1 MEILKDAL
9 AAFFSFK
16 AYVMLPLVIF
26 ILALIVRMK
35 VGQAALSALKV
46 AVGFAGI
53 FLIFDFFVASIG
65 PAVQAL
71 IQQRGLDYPVLDVG
85 WPPLAAITW
94 ASRIAP
100 LSIPLV
106 LGLNLAMLATN
117 TTRTLGIDVWNYWHY
132 ALIGALLQQVTGSFW
147 IGLSATALIAVY
159 SLKMADWSSP
169 LVEQVAGLPGISI
182 TTLSVNGLYP
192 YGLAADA
199 LLERI
204 PGVRRIRWHPEAG
217 RGGVGLLSEP
227 MILGVAIGVFL
238 GLLAGYGVRQ
248 ILELAIHVAA
258 VMFLLPHCGTLIGAG
273 MQPFNEKL
281 RAAIQKVFPHR
292 VGLTVGMDA
301 GVLMG
306 LQSVI
311 VTGLVLMPVSLG
323 LAFLIPGNKTIPL
336 GDLANLV
343 SVLAVIVLAMRGNV
357 FRAVL
362 AGVPIVIGYLLI
374 STALAPLFTRLA
386 AQAGSPT
393 SYGGPITAFTDGGN
407 PLRFWFF
414 HLFQGNWIAL
424 LILVP
429 AGLLMWFAWRRYRQW
444 RKSGAQDAAPGDAPG
459 DAGDAQA

>member
-1 MEILKDAL
+1 
-9 AAFFSFK
+9 
-16 AYVMLPLVIF
+16 
-26 ILALIVRMK
+26 
-35 VGQAALSALKV
+35 
-46 AVGFAGI
+46 
-53 FLIFDFFVASIG
+53 
-65 PAVQAL
+65 
-71 IQQRGLDYPVLDVG
+71 VG

-94 ASRIAP
+94 ASKIAP

-106 LGLNLAMLATN
+106 LGINLVMLAAGV
-117 TTRTLGIDVWNYWHY
+117 TRTLGIDVWNYWHY

-147 IGLSATALIAVY
+147 IGLAATSLIAVY
-159 SLKMADWSSP
+159 SIKMADWSAP
-169 LVEQVAGLPGISI
+169 LVEQVAGLQGISI

-192 YGLAADA
+192 YGLAANA

-217 RGGVGLLSEP
+217 RGGVGILSEP

-238 GLLAGYGVRQ
+238 GVLAGYRVRQ

-273 MQPFNEKL
+273 MQPFNLKL
-281 RAAIQKVFPHR
+281 KAAIQKVFPHR
-292 VGLTVGMDA
+292 VGLTVGMDS

-323 LAFLIPGNKTIPL
+323 LAFVIPGNKTIPL

-343 SVLAVIVLAMRGNV
+343 SVLAVIVLATRGNV

-374 STALAPLFTRLA
+374 ATSLAPLFTRLA
-386 AQAGSPT
+386 AQAGSQT
-393 SYGGPITAFTDGGN
+393 SYAGPITAFTDGGN

-424 LILVP
+424 LLLAP
-429 AGLLMWFAWRRYRQW
+429 AAALLWLAWRRYRAW
-444 RKSGAQDAAPGDAPG
+444 HGNRAWHG
-459 DAGDAQA
+459 

>member
-1 MEILKDAL
+1 VQ
-9 AAFFSFK
+9 S
-16 AYVMLPLVIF
+16 
-26 ILALIVRMK
+26 LIAR
-35 VGQAALSALKV
+35 
-46 AVGFAGI
+46 
-53 FLIFDFFVASIG
+53 
-65 PAVQAL
+65 
-71 IQQRGLDYPVLDVG
+71 RGLDYPVLDVG

-106 LGLNLAMLATN
+106 LAINLVMLATN

-147 IGLSATALIAVY
+147 VGLAATALIAVY

-169 LVEQVAGLPGISI
+169 LVERVAGLPGICI

-192 YGLAADA
+192 YGLAADT
-199 LLERI
+199 LFERI
-204 PGVRRIRWHPEAG
+204 PGVRRIRWLPEAG
-217 RGGVGLLSEP
+217 SGGVGILSEP
-227 MILGVAIGVFL
+227 MILGVGIGVFL
-238 GLLAGYGVRQ
+238 GILAGYRVRQ

-258 VMFLLPHCGTLIGAG
+258 VMFLLPHCGALIGAG
-273 MQPFNEKL
+273 MQPFNQQLK
-281 RAAIQKVFPHR
+281 AVIQKVFPNR

-323 LAFLIPGNKTIPL
+323 LAFVIPGNKTIPL

-343 SVLAVIVLAMRGNV
+343 SVLSVIVLAMRGNV

-374 STALAPLFTRLA
+374 ATNLAPLYTRLA
-386 AQAGSPT
+386 AQAGSRT
-393 SYGGPITAFTDGGN
+393 SYAGPITAFTDGGN
-407 PLRFWFF
+407 PIRFWFF
-414 HLFQGNWIAL
+414 HLFQGNWIAFAVL
-424 LILVP
+424 AP
-429 AGLLMWFAWRRYRQW
+429 AGALMWLAWRRYRNF
-444 RKSGAQDAAPGDAPG
+444 P
-459 DAGDAQA
+459 

>member
-1 MEILKDAL
+1 LEDERVETLKQAL
-9 AAFFSFK
+9 AVFFSFK

-26 ILALIVRMK
+26 VLALIVRLK
-35 VGQAALSALKV
+35 IGQAALSALKV

-65 PAVQAL
+65 PAVQSL
-71 IQQRGLDYPVLDVG
+71 IARRGLDYPILDVG

-106 LGLNLAMLATN
+106 LGINLAMLATN

-147 IGLSATALIAVY
+147 IGLAATALIAVY
-159 SLKMADWSSP
+159 SIKMADWSSP
-169 LVEQVAGLPGISI
+169 LVEQVAGLQGISI

-204 PGVRRIRWHPEAG
+204 PGVRRLAWRPEAG

-238 GLLAGYGVRQ
+238 GILAGYEVRR

-258 VMFLLPHCGTLIGAG
+258 VMFLLPHCGALIGAG
-273 MQPFNEKL
+273 MQPFNEQLK
-281 RAAIQKVFPHR
+281 AAIQKVFPHR
-292 VGLTVGMDA
+292 LGLTVGMDS

-306 LQSVI
+306 MQSVI
-311 VTGLVLMPVSLG
+311 VMPISLG
-323 LAFLIPGNKTIPL
+323 LAFVIPGNKTIPL

-362 AGVPIVIGYLLI
+362 ASVPIVIGYLLI

-386 AQAGSPT
+386 AQAGSRT
-393 SYGGPITAFTDGGN
+393 SYAGLITAFTDGGN

-414 HLFQGNWIAL
+414 HLFQGHWIAL
-424 LILVP
+424 ALLAP
-429 AGLLMWFAWRRYRQW
+429 AAFLLWFAWRRYRQW
-444 RKSGAQDAAPGDAPG
+444 QKGAGEILP
-459 DAGDAQA
+459 

>member
-1 MEILKDAL
+1 VEILKTAL

-26 ILALIVRMK
+26 VLALIVGMK

-65 PAVQAL
+65 PAVQSL
-71 IQQRGLDYPVLDVG
+71 IARRGLDYPVLDVG

-94 ASRIAP
+94 ASKIAP

-106 LGLNLAMLATN
+106 LAINLGMLAAGV
-117 TTRTLGIDVWNYWHY
+117 TRTLGIDVWNYWHY

-147 IGLSATALIAVY
+147 IGLAATSLIAVY
-159 SLKMADWSSP
+159 SLKMADWSAP
-169 LVEQVAGLPGISI
+169 LVEQVAGLQGISI

-192 YGLAADA
+192 YALAVDS

-204 PGVRRIRWHPEAG
+204 PGVRRLAWRPEAG
-217 RGGVGLLSEP
+217 RGGVGILSEP

-238 GLLAGYGVRQ
+238 GLLAGYRVRQ
-248 ILELAIHVAA
+248 VLELAIHVAA
-258 VMFLLPHCGTLIGAG
+258 VMFLLPHCGNLIGAG
-273 MQPFNEKL
+273 MQPFNLQLK
-281 RAAIQKVFPHR
+281 AAIQKVFPHR
-292 VGLTVGMDA
+292 LGLTVGMDS

-323 LAFLIPGNKTIPL
+323 LAFVIPGNKTIPL

-343 SVLAVIVLAMRGNV
+343 SVLALVVLATRGNV

-374 STALAPLFTRLA
+374 ATSLAPLFTRLA
-386 AQAGSPT
+386 AQAGSAT
-393 SYGGPITAFTDGGN
+393 SYSGPITAFTDGGN

-424 LILVP
+424 VLLAP
-429 AGLLMWFAWRRYRQW
+429 AASLLWLAWRRYRLWQ
-444 RKSGAQDAAPGDAPG
+444 RAAQEPQRRA
-459 DAGDAQA
+459 

>member
-1 MEILKDAL
+1 VEVLKTAL

-16 AYVMLPLVIF
+16 AYVMLPLVILV
-26 ILALIVRMK
+26 LALLVGLK
-35 VGQAALSALKV
+35 PGQAALSALKV

-53 FLIFDFFVASIG
+53 FLVFDFFVGSIG

-71 IQQRGLDYPVLDVG
+71 IARRGLDYPVLDVG

-106 LGLNLAMLATN
+106 LGLNLAMLAAGV
-117 TTRTLGIDVWNYWHY
+117 TRTLGIDVWNYWHY

-147 IGLSATALIAVY
+147 IGLAATSLIAVY
-159 SLKMADWSSP
+159 SLKMADWSAP

-192 YGLAADA
+192 YALAVDEV
-199 LLERI
+199 LERV
-204 PGVRRIRWHPEAG
+204 PGVRRIRWQPQAG
-217 RGGVGLLSEP
+217 RGGLGILSEP

-238 GLLAGYGVRQ
+238 GILAGYRVRQ
-248 ILELAIHVAA
+248 LLELAIHVAA
-258 VMFLLPHCGTLIGAG
+258 VMFLLPHCGTLIGQG
-273 MQPFNEKL
+273 MQPFNLKL
-281 RAAIQKVFPHR
+281 KAAIQRVLPGR

-306 LQSVI
+306 LQPVI

-343 SVLAVIVLAMRGNV
+343 SVMSVIVLAMRGNV

-362 AGVPIVIGYLLI
+362 AGVPVVIGYLLI
-374 STALAPLFTRLA
+374 STALSPLFTRLA
-386 AQAGSPT
+386 ARTGSAA
-393 SYGGPITAFTDGGN
+393 SYAGPITAFTDGGN

-414 HLFQGNWIAL
+414 HLFQGDRLAL
-424 LILVP
+424 LLLLP
-429 AGLLMWFAWRRYRQW
+429 AAFLLWLAWRRHRRWQ
-444 RKSGAQDAAPGDAPG
+444 RAGPGAQTGGPRTD
-459 DAGDAQA
+459 

>member
-1 MEILKDAL
+1 VEILKTAL

-26 ILALIVRMK
+26 LLALIVRLK

-65 PAVQAL
+65 PAVQSL
-71 IQQRGLDYPVLDVG
+71 IARRGLDYPVLDVG

-94 ASRIAP
+94 ASKIAP

-106 LGLNLAMLATN
+106 LAINLAMLATN

-132 ALIGALLQQVTGSFW
+132 ALVGALLQQVTGNFW
-147 IGLSATALIAVY
+147 VGLAATSLIAIY
-159 SLKMADWSSP
+159 SIKMADWSSP
-169 LVEQVAGLPGISI
+169 LVEQVAGLQGISI

-199 LLERI
+199 LFEAI
-204 PGVRRIRWHPEAG
+204 PGVRRIRWRPEAG
-217 RGGVGLLSEP
+217 RGGVGILSEP
-227 MILGVAIGVFL
+227 MILGVLIGVFL
-238 GLLAGYGVRQ
+238 GILAGYRVRQ

-273 MQPFNEKL
+273 MQPFNLKL
-281 RAAIQKVFPHR
+281 KAAIQKVFPHR
-292 VGLTVGMDA
+292 VGLTVGMDS

-323 LAFLIPGNKTIPL
+323 LAFVIPGNKTIPL

-362 AGVPIVIGYLLI
+362 AGVPIVIAYLLI
-374 STALAPLFTRLA
+374 ATNLAPLFTRLSS
-386 AQAGSPT
+386 QAGSQT
-393 SYGGPITAFTDGGN
+393 SYAGPITAFTDGGN
-407 PLRFWFF
+407 PIRFWFF
-414 HLFQGNWIAL
+414 HLFQGNWLALAL
-424 LILVP
+424 LAP
-429 AGLLMWFAWRRYRQW
+429 AAALLWFAWRRYRQW
-444 RKSGAQDAAPGDAPG
+444 RNSAS
-459 DAGDAQA
+459 

>member
-1 MEILKDAL
+1 MQILKDAL

-26 ILALIVRMK
+26 ALALAVRLK

-65 PAVQAL
+65 PAVQSL
-71 IQQRGLDYPVLDVG
+71 IARRGLDYPVLDVG

-94 ASRIAP
+94 ASKIAP

-106 LGLNLAMLATN
+106 LGINLAMLAAGL
-117 TTRTLGIDVWNYWHY
+117 TRTLGIDVWNYWHY

-147 IGLSATALIAVY
+147 IGLAATSLSAVY

-204 PGVRRIRWHPEAG
+204 PGVRRVSWRPEAG
-217 RGGVGLLSEP
+217 RGGAGILSEP

-238 GLLAGYGVRQ
+238 GILAGYRVRQ
-248 ILELAIHVAA
+248 TLELAIHVAA
-258 VMFLLPHCGTLIGAG
+258 VMFLLPHCGNLIGAG
-273 MQPFNEKL
+273 MQPFNLQLKS
-281 RAAIQKVFPHR
+281 AIQRIFPHR
-292 VGLTVGMDA
+292 AGLTVGMDS

-306 LQSVI
+306 MQSVI

-323 LAFLIPGNKTIPL
+323 LAFVVPGNKTIPL

-343 SVLAVIVLAMRGNV
+343 SVLALIVLAARGNV

-374 STALAPLFTRLA
+374 ASSLAPLFTRLA
-386 AQAGSPT
+386 AQAGSQT
-393 SYGGPITAFTDGGN
+393 SYAGPITAFTDGGN

-414 HLFQGNWIAL
+414 HLFQGNWVAL
-424 LILVP
+424 LLLAP
-429 AGLLMWFAWRRYRQW
+429 AAALLWLAWRRYRRWQ
-444 RKSGAQDAAPGDAPG
+444 KAAG
-459 DAGDAQA
+459 